1 MPDAVCGLGRTP
13 AFAAA
18 GVVEWL
24 TVGAG
29 EWLTVELGGV
39 RGSGGAR
46 WPPRDRRL
54 GVDTQGKAGET
65 KRPFRTAVLLKICIS
80 RHDQQHGPGER
91 ERGDVLT
98 QSEPSC
104 RFLIR
109 PLMYQYY

>member
-91 ERGDVLT
+91 EGAMFSLNPNPRAVFSFGH
-98 QSEPSC
+98 
-104 RFLIR
+104 
-109 PLMYQYY
+109 